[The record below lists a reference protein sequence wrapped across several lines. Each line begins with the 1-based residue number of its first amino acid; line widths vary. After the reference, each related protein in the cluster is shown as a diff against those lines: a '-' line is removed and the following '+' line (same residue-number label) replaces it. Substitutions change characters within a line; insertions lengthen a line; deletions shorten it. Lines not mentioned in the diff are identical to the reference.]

1 MSSHTLSVNARRG
14 AGVLLAAT
22 ALSTMSTDARAAG
35 FALLEQTGSGAG
47 YSYAGSAA
55 SADDASVMYFNP
67 AGLGL
72 ITEPQVAV
80 ALHGIDLSTK
90 FDDRGSVL
98 PPAGLGALPGGA
110 TRSDAGDVIPLPNAY
125 VAWPITEHL
134 TFGFGINA
142 PFGLVTEYDDP
153 WVGRFQ
159 GIRSELVTI
168 NANPAIAYRM
178 NDYVSFGFGVNYQY
192 ADAELTNAVLLGP
205 GVEGRA
211 ELDVDD
217 SDWGWN
223 AGVLFTLPSRMRI
236 GLSYRSRV
244 DYSLSGDTTVTT
256 LAGDPVAAASGP
268 TTVEITFPDSALV
281 SFAQPVGERVELR
294 ADVMWT
300 NWSEVSRIA
309 ALNPA
314 TGLPRD
320 VLEFGFEDAWR
331 IAFGIGYRAS
341 ERWSFR
347 AGTAWDESPV
357 TDRTRTVRL
366 PDANRWWLSLG
377 ARWQPTERFTVDAGY
392 VHLFVDD
399 PDILHVRGQLGAPE
413 SFTSV
418 VRGTYDSAV
427 DILSVQLSWS
437 FR

>member
-1 MSSHTLSVNARRG
+1 MASDTLSVHARSG

-22 ALSTMSTDARAAG
+22 ALSTVSPDARAGG
-35 FALLEQTGSGAG
+35 FALLEQSGSGAG

-55 SADDASVMYFNP
+55 SADDVSVMYFNP

-72 ITEPQVAV
+72 IREPQIAF
-80 ALHGIDLSTK
+80 ALHGIDLSTD
-90 FDDRGSVL
+90 FEDRGSVL

-110 TRSDAGDVIPLPNAY
+110 TRSDAGDVTPVPNAY
-125 VAWPITEHL
+125 AAWPITEHL
-134 TFGFGINA
+134 TLGFGLNA
-142 PFGLVTEYDDP
+142 PFGLITEYDDP

-168 NANPAIAYRM
+168 NANPALAYRM

-217 SDWGWN
+217 STWGWN
-223 AGVLFTLPSRMRI
+223 AGVLFTLPGATRI
-236 GLSYRSRV
+236 GVSYRSRL
-244 DYSLSGDTTVTT
+244 DFSLAGDTTVTT
-256 LAGDPVAAASGP
+256 LSGAPIAAASGP
-268 TTVEITFPDSALV
+268 TTAEITFPDSAQV
-281 SFAQPVGERVELR
+281 SLAQPLGEALELR

-300 NWSEVSRIA
+300 NWSEVSTIVAVDRV
-309 ALNPA
+309 

-320 VLEFGFEDAWR
+320 VLEFGFEDSWR
-331 IAFGIGYRAS
+331 VALGVGYRAS

-357 TDRTRTVRL
+357 KDQKRTVRL
-366 PDANRWWLSLG
+366 PDSNRWWLSLG

-392 VHLFVDD
+392 VHIFVDD
-399 PDILHVRGQLGAPE
+399 PDIEHVRGQPGAPE
-413 SFTSV
+413 SFTSI
-418 VRGTYDSAV
+418 VRGTYDSTV
-427 DILSVQLSWS
+427 DILSVQLSWA